1 MNDVLTCE
9 CGALELEITAQSY
22 SDDGGAFEGYRCEV
36 CGRTG
41 SLTHDAVTGRTTLSG
56 CLE

>member
-22 SDDGGAFEGYRCEV
+22 GDGHAFEGYKCEV

-41 SLTHDAVTGRTTLSG
+41 SLTYDEFTGTTLTG
-56 CLE
+56 CLR